1 MTLTSTVQK
10 LKINNPFEMCIWTV
24 YAETNSDFKEFDTPC
39 TPNTFG
45 ISTII
50 HFRNSILDSINIATP
65 NNWCFHWYRYGR
77 NEALRDANKFTLL
90 LVISYP
96 TMSFKQVCSN
106 LGVDNSTVI
115 LDVRLVFVKSH
126 VAPSNVF
133 F

>member
-1 MTLTSTVQK
+1 
-10 LKINNPFEMCIWTV
+10 MCIWTV
-24 YAETNSDFKEFDTPC
+24 SAERNWDLKEFV
-39 TPNTFG
+39 NNFG
-45 ISTII
+45 ISII
-50 HFRNSILDSINIATP
+50 FFFRNSTIDSINIATP

-96 TMSFKQVCSN
+96 TMSFKQVSSN

-126 VAPSNVF
+126 VTPSNVF
-133 F
+133 FYLCFILDHIEKTFLYVYNVSL